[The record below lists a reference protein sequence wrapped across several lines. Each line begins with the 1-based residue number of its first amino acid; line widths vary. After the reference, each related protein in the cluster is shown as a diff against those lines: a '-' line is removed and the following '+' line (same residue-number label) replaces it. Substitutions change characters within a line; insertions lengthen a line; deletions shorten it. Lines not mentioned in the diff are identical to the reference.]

1 MFNLVLFAFEQI
13 IVEMQVCVF
22 RLVFLIYVV
31 RPQQSLH
38 LDYLVAHLDHLLEVQ
53 TLTPVKHVSSL
64 LHLLYILL
72 DKGVNDLCVE
82 IVVSAAQ
89 LFGRKKEGK
98 KHVSWICMV
107 LEHECHNQ
115 VDNVARERQQCGWF
129 GL

>member
-1 MFNLVLFAFEQI
+1 
-13 IVEMQVCVF
+13 MQVCVF

-115 VDNVARERQQCGWF
+115 VENVARERQQCGWF